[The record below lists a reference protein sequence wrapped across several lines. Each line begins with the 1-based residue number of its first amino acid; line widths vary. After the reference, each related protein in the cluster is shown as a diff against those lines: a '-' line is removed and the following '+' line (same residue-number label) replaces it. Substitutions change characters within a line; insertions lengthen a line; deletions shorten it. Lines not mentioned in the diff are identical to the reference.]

1 MNWTN
6 IEDGWNEYKAS
17 AKQQWNKLSD
27 PQLADTLGRR
37 EFLASKV
44 QELYA
49 LSKEETERQVA
60 RRLAVEA
67 DREAGPRK
75 ELGSIHQRRRKHA

>member
-27 PQLADTLGRR
+27 LQIADTLGRR
-37 EFLASKV
+37 QFLLSKV
-44 QELYA
+44 QEVYA
-49 LSKEETERQVA
+49 LSPDETERQVA
-60 RRLAVEA
+60 DWQSKQIAKQA
-67 DREAGPRK
+67 
-75 ELGSIHQRRRKHA
+75 LGKS